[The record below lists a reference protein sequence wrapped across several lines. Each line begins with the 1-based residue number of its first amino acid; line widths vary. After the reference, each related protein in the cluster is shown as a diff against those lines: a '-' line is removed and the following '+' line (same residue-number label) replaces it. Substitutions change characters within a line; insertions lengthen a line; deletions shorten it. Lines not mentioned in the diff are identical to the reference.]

1 MKNYYRIMLG
11 KKSMYAEE
19 AHKGN
24 FIGAGWL
31 PDIDLTNKLP
41 DNWREF
47 NKKYIPVY
55 LEQNP
60 GKTKVSKE
68 ISFFAPK
75 VKAVILSARLLAI
88 MNIKKV
94 QPNRIAAL
102 SVGSPIPFPEM
113 R

>member
-11 KKSMYAEE
+11 QKSMYAEE

-60 GKTKVSKE
+60 GKTKVSAGLACGMLYRLQKE
-68 ISFFAPK
+68 F
-75 VKAVILSARLLAI
+75 
-88 MNIKKV
+88 
-94 QPNRIAAL
+94 
-102 SVGSPIPFPEM
+102 
-113 R
+113 